1 MTSEPSSERL
11 NGGWIALDKPTGI
24 SSARAVARVRRVAG
38 FKKAG
43 HAGTLDPLAS
53 GILPIALGEATKVI
67 PWLVDRPKT
76 YVFTISFGIQTST
89 DDAEGETIATSKHM
103 PSQQEIEAALPAFR
117 GNILQKPPIYSA
129 IKVDGERAYKL
140 ARAGDLT
147 ELPAREVYVETFSV
161 LALSPTHEAEFCVKC
176 GKGTYIRSLARDLAL
191 KLGTVG
197 HVSALRRTAVG
208 RFGEAG
214 SISLA
219 KLEDLG
225 HIPRLLEGFYP
236 TEHVLD
242 DIPALAVSDEEA
254 RRLRDGRSIQISR
267 MQRNALET
275 ETEKIASA
283 GNIQAFDE
291 AKGIVGRAM
300 NNETL
305 IAIVEILADS
315 VKPKRV
321 FNL

>member
-1 MTSEPSSERL
+1 M
-11 NGGWIALDKPTGI
+11 
-24 SSARAVARVRRVAG
+24 ARVRRVTG

-76 YVFTISFGIQTST
+76 YVFTVSFGIQTST
-89 DDAEGETIATSKHM
+89 DDAEGETIATSTHL
-103 PSQQEIEAALPAFR
+103 PSQLEIEAALPAFR
-117 GNILQKPPIYSA
+117 GNILQRPPIYSA

-140 ARAGDLT
+140 ARAGDLA
-147 ELPAREVYVETFSV
+147 ELPAREVYVETFSL
-161 LALSPTHEAEFCVKC
+161 LALSPTLQARFRVKC

-208 RFGEAG
+208 CFDEAG

-236 TEHVLD
+236 MEHVLD
-242 DIPALAVSDEEA
+242 DIPAVIISDEEA

-267 MQRNALET
+267 MQRKALET

-283 GNIQAFDE
+283 GNIRASDE
-291 AKGIVGRAM
+291 VKGIVGRAM

-305 IAIVEILADS
+305 VAIVEILADS